1 MVFEFKFPDVGEGI
15 TEGEIV
21 KWFIKEGDKVREDQ
35 VIGEIETD
43 KAIVQIPSPKAGV
56 ILKIHIKEGE
66 IVKVGETLV
75 TIEEAGEKV
84 EVKKEEKSKSVG
96 VMGVLEEAKEDIE
109 IPIKKES
116 KIEKVEMV
124 LATPLVRNLAKS
136 LNVNLLNVK
145 GSGSGGR
152 ITKEDVEN
160 ATKETKQEVTKCEV
174 SGIKVT
180 KKYEMFG
187 YVERVPLKG
196 LRKSTAKLMDE

>member
-21 KWFIKEGDKVREDQ
+21 KWIVKEGDKVKQDQ

-75 TIEEAGEKV
+75 TIGEAGEKV
-84 EVKKEEKSKSVG
+84 EVKKEEKPKSVG

-116 KIEKVEMV
+116 K
-124 LATPLVRNLAKS
+124 
-136 LNVNLLNVK
+136 
-145 GSGSGGR
+145 
-152 ITKEDVEN
+152 
-160 ATKETKQEVTKCEV
+160 
-174 SGIKVT
+174 
-180 KKYEMFG
+180 YF
-187 YVERVPLKG
+187 
-196 LRKSTAKLMDE
+196 

>member
-1 MVFEFKFPDVGEGI
+1 MPYEFKFPDVGEGI

-152 ITKEDVEN
+152 ITKEDLEN
-160 ATKETKQEVTKCEV
+160 AAKVANQEVTKNEV
-174 SGIKVT
+174 SGIKVNLIFFFAVLT
-180 KKYEMFG
+180 FSFSLISY
-187 YVERVPLKG
+187 
-196 LRKSTAKLMDE
+196 